1 MRFHEAGTHAIFIL
15 RKRGVSTLMQVQSHR
30 CFRFYPAAASAGQF
44 FVPMQIATFS
54 CTREQRPASLHRLDG
69 PLRLT
74 AAGQVG
80 CIRPSQG
87 LG

>member
-1 MRFHEAGTHAIFIL
+1 MRFHEASAQAIFIL
-15 RKRGVSTLMQVQSHR
+15 RKPGVSTHMQVPSHW

-44 FVPMQIATFS
+44 FVPMRIAAFS
-54 CTREQRPASLHRLDG
+54 CTREQRPASLHRLAG
-69 PLRLT
+69 PLRMA
-74 AAGQVG
+74 AAGQMG